1 MRKNIKKII
10 LSLSA
15 AAISTSCSL
24 ALVNN
29 ENEALEGDH
38 KIVISGAVSELG
50 TNNPLQGIKVTLQAL
65 PANVLY
71 PLPILTLSEYTDNNG
86 TYSISA
92 GGFSDVITCKV
103 TAASADPETM
113 SYAPASQEHHISWS
127 GPSFDEEK
135 LTFFVNDCN
144 FQLAKTD
151 AQ

>member
-1 MRKNIKKII
+1 MRKTIKKII
-10 LSLSA
+10 ISLSA

-86 TYSISA
+86 TYLCRTLFDKLFIA
-92 GGFSDVITCKV
+92 AVGTCH
-103 TAASADPETM
+103 SRC
-113 SYAPASQEHHISWS
+113 
-127 GPSFDEEK
+127 G
-135 LTFFVNDCN
+135 
-144 FQLAKTD
+144 
-151 AQ
+151 